1 MHSDTHIR
9 YWCYSCAFNMKILM
23 SIWYLIGDRCEW
35 IMLSKCLCVSAK
47 YFWKKICFKNK
58 WRFGFELFNVC
69 NLYKICFCKMS
80 VIAKC
85 VVTACNKMAYI
96 YKKKLAWTLISRSH
110 LLGHNNILKCAD
122 RYQSAFLIWRRNR
135 ETLSNQV
142 NPILLGQLTLFGFFC
157 CRRR

>member
-1 MHSDTHIR
+1 MTFGLN
-9 YWCYSCAFNMKILM
+9 YLM
-23 SIWYLIGDRCEW
+23 YATCT
-35 IMLSKCLCVSAK
+35 
-47 YFWKKICFKNK
+47 
-58 WRFGFELFNVC
+58 RFV
-69 NLYKICFCKMS
+69 YCKMS
-80 VIAKC
+80 VIARC

-96 YKKKLAWTLISRSH
+96 YKKKLACTLISRSH

-122 RYQSAFLIWRRNR
+122 QYQSAFLIRRRNR